1 MIKKIKNY
9 FYELGLLIRSVP
21 SLVLAVFILTVFSM
35 NLLANKSINL
45 PIDWLALDCGM
56 IISWVCFL
64 IMDIITKHFGPKA
77 ATELSVIAT
86 LLNLAA
92 CLIFFAVSLIDGQ
105 WSASFVGGDG
115 NNTVINNALDRTFG
129 GTWYVIIGSAFA
141 FLISSAVNNFTN
153 FLVGKAF
160 KNSDKYSVYVL
171 RSYISTALGQFVDN
185 FVFSLLVSH
194 FFFGWSVLECITC
207 SLTGM
212 AVELL
217 CEAVFARLG
226 YKICQKWKN
235 NKVGEE
241 YLAYRLEKK

>member
-1 MIKKIKNY
+1 MTRIKKY
-9 FYELGLLIRSVP
+9 FYELGLLTRSVP
-21 SLVLAVFILTVFSM
+21 PIVLALFILTVFSM

-45 PIDWLALDCGM
+45 PVDWLALDCGM
-56 IISWVCFL
+56 LISWVCFL

-92 CLIFFAVSLIDGQ
+92 CFVFYVVSLIDGE
-105 WSASFVGGDG
+105 WSASFVTGS
-115 NNTVINNALDRTFG
+115 NSSAVINNALDRTFG
-129 GTWYVIIGSAFA
+129 GTWYVIIGSAIA
-141 FLISSAVNNFTN
+141 FILSAAVNNFSN
-153 FLVGKAF
+153 YLIGKVF
-160 KNSDKYSVYVL
+160 KNSDKYSVYIT

-185 FVFSLLVSH
+185 LAFSFLVSH
-194 FFFGWSVLECITC
+194 FFFGWSILQCITC

-217 CEAVFARLG
+217 CEVLFSRLG
-226 YKICQKWKN
+226 YKISTNWKK
-235 NKVGEE
+235 NKVGAE